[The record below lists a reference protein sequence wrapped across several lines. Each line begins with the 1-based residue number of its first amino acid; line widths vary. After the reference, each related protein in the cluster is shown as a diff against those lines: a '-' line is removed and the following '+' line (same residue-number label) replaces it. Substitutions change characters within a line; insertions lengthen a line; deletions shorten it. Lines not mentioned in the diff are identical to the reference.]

1 MKFLEDFMSKSSVF
15 LRTPYNY
22 DTMQASNESALE
34 CLDESLAQQNAKDES
49 DINTIVRRFGLT
61 GELPSNVRAPQYGDF
76 SAATDYH
83 SAMNAVL
90 AANEAFMKLPA
101 HIRTRFDNDPG
112 AFVDFCSDEKN
123 REEAKSLGLIVGPPS
138 EPTSVGSTS
147 EPTSNP
153 APEGGGVAQSS
164 T

>member
-1 MKFLEDFMSKSSVF
+1 MFFLEDFMSKSSVF

-22 DTMQASNESALE
+22 DVMEASDSSALVCPE
-34 CLDESLAQQNAKDES
+34 PTLAQQHAKDEC

-76 SAATDYH
+76 TMATDYH
-83 SAMNAVL
+83 TAMNAVI
-90 AANEAFMKLPA
+90 AANESFMQLPA
-101 HIRTRFDNDPG
+101 DIRTRFNNDAG
-112 AFVDFCSDEKN
+112 AFVDFCSDENN
-123 REEAKSLGLIVGPPS
+123 RAEAEKLGLVMTGSSS
-138 EPTSVGSTS
+138 EPV
-147 EPTSNP
+147 SNP

>member
-1 MKFLEDFMSKSSVF
+1 MSTSSVF

-22 DTMQASNESALE
+22 DTMQVSNETGLE
-34 CLDESLAQQNAKDES
+34 CLDESLAQQHARDET

-61 GELPSNVRAPQYGDF
+61 GELPNGVRAPQYGDF
-76 SAATDYH
+76 TEATDYH
-83 SAMNAVL
+83 TAMNAVIS
-90 AANEAFMKLPA
+90 ANNAFMQLPA
-101 HIRTRFDNDPG
+101 DVRSRFNNDAG

-123 REEAKSLGLIVGPPS
+123 RAEAQSLGLIVGSPS
-138 EPTSVGSTS
+138 EPT
-147 EPTSNP
+147 PNP